1 MKFTKEECEYTDLHL
16 LYGETRGNSRTARRL
31 QHERFP
37 EGVLPFRCTFV
48 ELYLRL
54 CEADSDWFNT
64 IAYPILDLTPLD
76 FDF

>member
-54 CEADSDWFNT
+54 CEADSDWFQYDSVPDPRFN
-64 IAYPILDLTPLD
+64 P
-76 FDF
+76 FGF